1 MRLSSDELITFLQS
15 DLMLDFGFDDDYVIQ
30 SLLISMQELRRMKLD
45 LPAPPRPA
53 DPVEKPTKPFGS
65 FEPPSVEQLIAS
77 MQVEAV
83 NGEFVGR
90 PSIPPDG
97 GPVIVPEALLK
108 RQASDWS
115 FLDRDNDDVS
125 SVHESLVATDCP
137 SSRTSLVSSL
147 LDNINSLPNTN
158 EPGIVSFIAADC
170 AFSSRTT
177 LTDRS
182 PSADQM
188 SNSEYDNVPA
198 SNCDEFSSVYEQEL
212 EQTLESIEQEIQEL
226 LGMSANSD
234 KHNEVVSSA
243 VTQDD
248 QLYPQPVTSSLS
260 VTVAQQQNHV
270 VDSYACHSPYT
281 ESSPKVDNLL
291 IGSSSTS
298 EQHSS
303 TARHLA
309 IRSPST
315 AVAGAT
321 NSTPIMSRSASQPC
335 QKPDDIVV
343 IPIQHLPSTA
353 PPYRPP
359 VKPKPTNL
367 AAKPLNPAV
376 SSSSS
381 SVLTPIPVLHLRTVP
396 IAQFSSMSAVSA
408 GKIPVPTSSANGC

>member
-15 DLMLDFGFDDDYVIQ
+15 DLMWDFGFDDDYVIQ

-53 DPVEKPTKPFGS
+53 DLVEKPTKPFGS

-90 PSIPPDG
+90 PSIPADG

-115 FLDRDNDDVS
+115 FLGRDNDEVS

-147 LDNINSLPNTN
+147 LDNINSLPNTT

-177 LTDRS
+177 LTDPS
-182 PSADQM
+182 PNTDQM
-188 SNSEYDNVPA
+188 SNSEYDNVPP

-226 LGMSANSD
+226 LGMSANID

-243 VTQDD
+243 FTHNN
-248 QLYPQPVTSSLS
+248 QPITPSQPITSSLS
-260 VTVAQQQNHV
+260 VTVAEQQNHV
-270 VDSYACHSPYT
+270 VDSYACRSPYT
-281 ESSPKVDNLL
+281 ESSPKVDNLST
-291 IGSSSTS
+291 SSSFTS

-303 TARHLA
+303 TARHVA

-335 QKPDDIVV
+335 QKPDDMVV

-359 VKPKPTNL
+359 VKPKPTN
-367 AAKPLNPAV
+367 PAV
-376 SSSSS
+376 SSSA

-396 IAQFSSMSAVSA
+396 IAQFSSISAR
-408 GKIPVPTSSANGC
+408 KIPVPTSSANGC

>member
-30 SLLISMQELRRMKLD
+30 SLVISMQELRRMKLD

-53 DPVEKPTKPFGS
+53 DPVEKPTKPFGF
-65 FEPPSVEQLIAS
+65 FEPPSVEELIAS
-77 MQVEAV
+77 MQMDATD
-83 NGEFVGR
+83 GEFVGR

-115 FLDRDNDDVS
+115 FLGRDNDEVS
-125 SVHESLVATDCP
+125 SVHESLAATDCP

-147 LDNINSLPNTN
+147 LDNISSLPNTT
-158 EPGIVSFIAADC
+158 EPAIVSFIAADG

-182 PSADQM
+182 PNTDQR
-188 SNSEYDNVPA
+188 SNSEYDNVPP

-226 LGMSANSD
+226 LGTSANSD
-234 KHNEVVSSA
+234 KRSEIVSSA
-243 VTQDD
+243 HNNP
-248 QLYPQPVTSSLS
+248 LYPQSVTSSLT
-260 VTVAQQQNHV
+260 VTVEPQQNHV
-270 VDSYACHSPYT
+270 VDSYACRSPYAA
-281 ESSPKVDNLL
+281 SSPKVDNL
-291 IGSSSTS
+291 STSNSFTS
-298 EQHSS
+298 EQHSG
-303 TARHLA
+303 TAWHVA
-309 IRSPST
+309 IPSPST
-315 AVAGAT
+315 AVAGT
-321 NSTPIMSRSASQPC
+321 MNSAPIMSRSASQPC
-335 QKPDDIVV
+335 QKHDDIVV

-359 VKPKPTNL
+359 VKPKPTN
-367 AAKPLNPAV
+367 PAV
-376 SSSSS
+376 SPSSAS

-396 IAQFSSMSAVSA
+396 IAQFTSISAVSA
-408 GKIPVPTSSANGC
+408 TKIPVPTSSADGC